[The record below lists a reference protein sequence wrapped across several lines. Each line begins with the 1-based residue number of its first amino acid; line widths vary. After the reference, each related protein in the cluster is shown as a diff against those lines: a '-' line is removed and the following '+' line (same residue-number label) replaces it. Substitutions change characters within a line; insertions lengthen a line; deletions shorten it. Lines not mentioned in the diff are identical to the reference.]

1 MFDHI
6 AESCDSHGHHFGHG
20 GCHGTAVHDWHKDG
34 VTVSEFGAG
43 ESQEAPFTML
53 DETIRF
59 RDGAACLEFTAGVKR
74 IDWLKAEA
82 KAHGKEWKHGHCA
95 NKPVHC
101 ENSHGFKICAAHAG
115 VDVSDIIEL
124 DSIHA
129 DFNGVCHDATG
140 NKKDIQHA
148 REYAEHHGHTVKDG
162 KCKDSRDCHQEGEQP
177 TALTSLLTVCRGNA
191 EAWDGSNTVH
201 GAKDG
206 YCIQFR
212 GAAIKNGK
220 VDDAIAAK
228 FKTKGVKL
236 MEGGCRADGFTDKLK
251 QDAGQG
257 ISYSIWK
264 H

>member
-20 GCHGTAVHDWHKDG
+20 GCHGTAVHHWTKDG
-34 VTVSEFGAG
+34 VTVAEFGAG

-59 RDGAACLEFTAGVKR
+59 RDGGACLEFTAGVKR

-101 ENSHGFKICAAHAG
+101 EESHGFKICAAHAG

-124 DSIHA
+124 ESIHGWE
-129 DFNGVCHDATG
+129 NGVCQCATG
-140 NKKDIQHA
+140 NKKDIGNLKKA
-148 REYAEHHGHTVKDG
+148 GEAHGLNIQSG
-162 KCKDSRDCHQEGEQP
+162 KCKDATDCRKW
-177 TALTSLLTVCRGNA
+177 RGMTLCNSGAA

-201 GAKDG
+201 AAKDG
-206 YCIQFR
+206 YCVQLR
-212 GAAIKNGK
+212 GAVIKNGR

-228 FKTKGVKL
+228 FATKGVKL
-236 MEGGCRADGFTDKLK
+236 MEGGCREAGFTDRLK
-251 QDAGQG
+251 QKDAGHG
-257 ISYSIWK
+257 VSVSVWM

>member
-82 KAHGKEWKHGHCA
+82 KSHGKEWKHGHCA

-101 ENSHGFKICAAHAG
+101 EESHGFHICAAHAG
-115 VDVSDIIEL
+115 VDVSDIIDL
-124 DSIHA
+124 VSIHITV
-129 DFNGVCHDATG
+129 NGVCHSASG
-140 NKKDIQHA
+140 NKKDVQHA
-148 REYAEHHGHTVKDG
+148 RDQAESHGMTVKDG
-162 KCKDSRDCHQEGEQP
+162 KCKVNIDCNTWKG
-177 TALTSLLTVCRGNA
+177 LKVCQSGA
-191 EAWDGSNTVH
+191 ADAWDGGNTVH
-201 GAKDG
+201 GMQGAN
-206 YCIQFR
+206 CLQFR
-212 GAAIKNGK
+212 GAVVKTAKWDNMIAKAGK
-220 VDDAIAAK
+220 AHHVVIEEGPCPKGPNSKEIHHGHHGGVD
-228 FKTKGVKL
+228 
-236 MEGGCRADGFTDKLK
+236 
-251 QDAGQG
+251 
-257 ISYSIWK
+257 ISMWN
-264 H
+264 